1 MDMNNER
8 SLTAVSCLTSLT
20 HESAEDFTLPD
31 YMPAIRR
38 VISVTASPL
47 PESRFLTGAAMEFG
61 GTIAYSV
68 LYLGE
73 GDEIYCAPLTSEYSA
88 SVALGD
94 SVISD
99 ASAVGIDT
107 SSENVTCRVIAP
119 RKLTLKC
126 RMKTKIAAFAPVP
139 LTETVKDSA
148 GRPVNAGEWNLER
161 LIGSSPDVQI
171 ARGELTATVGGTLNL
186 APGTKILACDGA
198 IRVEEVRPG
207 QDTVSVQGDGVVHL
221 LCLSPDGAFFTT
233 SAKGRFGETVSV
245 SGAADGDA
253 ARAWGRSAAVTI
265 NTADE
270 SAGTW
275 EIEFDLEA
283 ESARAAETSY
293 TADAYATSCASGVEM
308 AERDS
313 LRLLKCGI
321 GALSFSGESG
331 RQSKSVPGEKI
342 LRVDATVHPDHV
354 ECETGKGR
362 LTLHGVAA
370 VRVLIAA
377 EGDVIVEEFSLP
389 LRYETD
395 AAAIPTSADLLWRC
409 SADVIDGTAR
419 TEGDK
424 IAVNLDLSLSMT
436 VLSREKIRYVQAI
449 VLETSAGTPAEDST
463 VRICYPDAG
472 EPIWEI
478 GKRYRS
484 CLRTLCERN
493 GIADA
498 HAVCSGE
505 PILV

>member
-8 SLTAVSCLTSLT
+8 SLTAVSWLTSLT
-20 HESAEDFTLPD
+20 HESAEDFSLPD
-31 YMPAIRR
+31 YMPPIRR

-61 GTIAYSV
+61 GTVAYSV

-88 SVALGD
+88 SAALGD

-99 ASAVGIDT
+99 AAAVGIDT

-119 RKLTLKC
+119 RKFTLKC
-126 RMKTKIAAFAPVP
+126 RMKTKITAFAPVP

-148 GRPVNAGEWNLER
+148 ARPQNTEECPLER
-161 LIGSSPDVQI
+161 LTYTAPDVCTS
-171 ARGELTATVGGTLNL
+171 RGEITSTVGGTVHL
-186 APGTKILACDGA
+186 APGTKIISCDGA

-207 QDTVSVQGDGVVHL
+207 QDAVSVQGDGVVHL
-221 LCLSPDGAFFTT
+221 LCLSPDGSFFTT
-233 SAKGRFGETVSV
+233 SAKGRFSESVSV
-245 SGAADGDA
+245 PDAAQGDA
-253 ARAWGRSAAVTI
+253 ARAWGRCAAVTV

-270 SAGTW
+270 SAAAW

-283 ESARAAETSY
+283 ESARAAETAY
-293 TADAYATSCASGVEM
+293 TADAYATSYVSGVEM

-313 LRLLKCGI
+313 LRLLKCGV

-342 LRVDATVHPDHV
+342 LRVDAAVNPDHV
-354 ECETGKGR
+354 ECAEGKGR
-362 LTLHGVAA
+362 LILHGAAA

-377 EGDVIVEEFSLP
+377 EGDVITEEFTLP
-389 LRYETD
+389 FRYETD
-395 AAAIPTSADLLWRC
+395 AMAIAGSADLLWRC
-409 SADVIDGTAR
+409 SADVIGGTAR

-436 VLSREKIRYVQAI
+436 VLSREKIRCVRTI
-449 VLETSAGTPAEDST
+449 SLDTSAGAQTEDGT

-472 EPIWEI
+472 EPIWEV
-478 GKRYRS
+478 GKRYRA
-484 CLRTLCERN
+484 CQRTLCERN
-493 GIADA
+493 GIADS